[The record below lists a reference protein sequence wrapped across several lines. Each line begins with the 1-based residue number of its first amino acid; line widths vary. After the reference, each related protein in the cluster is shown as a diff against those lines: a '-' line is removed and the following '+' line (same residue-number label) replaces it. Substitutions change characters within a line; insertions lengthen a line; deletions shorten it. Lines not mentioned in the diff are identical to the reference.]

1 MCVLLGYDALERK
14 NRHSPY
20 SYHPIIFDFFLP
32 YMAQADLCGLTNY
45 TLGFCKVVFL
55 GQHCL
60 DNLLLHNNTFFNFYI
75 LYRIIVEFIS
85 IVSDLFI

>member
-1 MCVLLGYDALERK
+1 MPWRGRIAIV
-14 NRHSPY
+14 
-20 SYHPIIFDFFLP
+20 PILITLSSLIFFLP
-32 YMAQADLCGLTNY
+32 YMAQADLCGLKNY

-75 LYRIIVEFIS
+75 LYRSIVEFIS
-85 IVSDLFI
+85 IVCDLFI

>member
-60 DNLLLHNNTFFNFYI
+60 DNLLLHNNTFLIFTYYI
-75 LYRIIVEFIS
+75 EL
-85 IVSDLFI
+85 